1 MPKLFMQRNAPD
13 FSAMCSENDQMGSIS
28 DCIVSS
34 MLLTGSRKKVGMGFA
49 FKSENLLIWKE

>member
-1 MPKLFMQRNAPD
+1 
-13 FSAMCSENDQMGSIS
+13 MCSENDQMGSIS